1 MQTLKNYWEVFG
13 GTIIGIA
20 YSFIVEWKSEMIQLG
35 YSIII
40 LILVIIGLFRFFFK
54 RNSNKK
60 EKDII
65 DKTLNANKITKA
77 IHIAENPCQEGEQ
90 LGELVI
96 ETIHGGKKMI
106 KWISKNKGAIIS
118 TLVFIVA
125 ILESIFEFLYQYLP
139 FELGFNIVSVALT
152 VAGGAVGVLTSGFG
166 SVKFKELIAQVKDQ
180 LNGDTTDLSD
190 IESLKYLERQI
201 TIYEK
206 STQSV
211 ENEIEKLNKEYAS
224 AISDYNSCQRLGL
237 VLDDESNA
245 RYTEYFQKYNELQRK
260 LNEKSSA
267 LNKYKQKLEQL
278 KHN

>member
-1 MQTLKNYWEVFG
+1 MQTLKNNWDVLG
-13 GTIIGIA
+13 GTIIGIIC
-20 YSFIVEWKSEMIQLG
+20 SFVVGWEIDKIQLV

-54 RNSNKK
+54 KSSSKK

-77 IHIAENPCQEGEQ
+77 IHIAENPCQEGEE

-96 ETIHGGKKMI
+96 ETINGGKKIMN
-106 KWISKNKGAIIS
+106 WINKNKGAIIS
-118 TLVFIVA
+118 TLAFILA
-125 ILESIFEFLYQYLP
+125 ILENIFNFLYQYLP
-139 FELGFNIVSVALT
+139 FDLGFNVVSIALT
-152 VAGGAVGVLTSGFG
+152 VVGGAIAVFTSGYG
-166 SVKFKELIAQVKDQ
+166 SVKFKEIIAQVKDQ

-201 TIYEK
+201 AIYEK
-206 STQSV
+206 ATQSV
-211 ENEIEKLNKEYAS
+211 ENEIEKLNKEYAN
-224 AISDYNSCQRLGL
+224 AISDYNACQRLGL
-237 VLDDESNA
+237 VLDEETNLKYS
-245 RYTEYFQKYNELQRK
+245 EYYQKYNELQRK

-278 KHN
+278 KA

>member
-1 MQTLKNYWEVFG
+1 
-13 GTIIGIA
+13 
-20 YSFIVEWKSEMIQLG
+20 MIQLG
-35 YSIII
+35 YSIIL

-54 RNSNKK
+54 KNDSKK

-65 DKTLNANKITKA
+65 DKTLERHRITKA
-77 IHIAENPCQEGEQ
+77 IHIAENPCQEGEE

-96 ETIHGGKKMI
+96 ETINGGKQIM

-118 TLVFIVA
+118 TLIFIIAVLEGVFN
-125 ILESIFEFLYQYLP
+125 FLCQYLP
-139 FELGFNIVSVALT
+139 FDLGFNVISIALT
-152 VAGGAVGVLTSGFG
+152 VAGGAVGAFTSGFG

-190 IESLKYLERQI
+190 IESIKYLERQI

-211 ENEIEKLNKEYAS
+211 ENEIEKLNKEYS
-224 AISDYNSCQRLGL
+224 NAISDYNTCQRLGL
-237 VLDDESNA
+237 VLDEETNA
-245 RYTEYFQKYNELQRK
+245 KYSEYYQKYQELQRK

-278 KHN
+278 KA